1 LISLRNIRIQ
11 REKSQDEVA
20 LAAGI
25 SQQYYSFIE
34 SGARGK
40 KLPVPTAK
48 RIAAVLGFDWQDFYK
63 EDDNAETENQGS

>member
-1 LISLRNIRIQ
+1 MISLRNIRIQ

-48 RIAAVLGFDWQDFYK
+48 RIAAALGFDWQDFYK
-63 EDDNAETENQGS
+63 EEDDAETENQGS

>member
-1 LISLRNIRIQ
+1 MISLRNIRTQ

-48 RIAAVLGFDWQDFYK
+48 RIAAVLGFDWKEFY
-63 EDDNAETENQGS
+63 EEQEEHHGEN